1 MVRSGAMDTRWAA
14 LFADLEGEFE
24 AARAAELDAEV
35 RDRARRE
42 VARIALADRLT
53 TAIGHPLTVHLHGA
67 GTVRGTLADAAPEWL
82 LLSELTDVLVPA
94 HAVLHLSGLSG
105 LSEEPT
111 RMAKRLTLGYALR
124 GLARRR
130 TGLTVTLVDGSTLS
144 GTLDRVGADFVELAE
159 HAPGEPRRPANV
171 TTTRTVPFSAL
182 GLVRSG

>member
-1 MVRSGAMDTRWAA
+1 MDTRWAA
-14 LFADLEGEFE
+14 LFEDLEGEFE
-24 AARAAELDAEV
+24 AARAMELDAEV

-53 TAIGHPLTVHLHGA
+53 TAIGHPLTVHVNGA

-82 LLSELTDVLVPA
+82 LLTDVAETLVPA
-94 HAVLHLSGLSG
+94 HAVLHVAGLSG

-111 RMAKRLTLGYALR
+111 RTVKRLTLTYALR

-130 TGLTVTLVDGSTLS
+130 TGLAVTLTDGSTLS

-159 HAPGEPRRPANV
+159 HAPGEARRPANV
-171 TTTRTVPFSAL
+171 TATRTVPLPAI
-182 GLVRSG
+182 GLVRSA